1 MDTADMEAM
10 EEATVDTEHAIKTMA
25 TSDDTTPSRI
35 KSLELL
41 GLMEMLELLEDRG
54 DGDEEREAMAVDSE
68 EALEEATD
76 ISKQHRKRLLPW
88 TSLHP
93 WLLLPLLQFLRSEDS
108 RYKVK
113 AL

>member
-1 MDTADMEAM
+1 MKFEAILTTVLLLAVSEAAPVPGGKGLFKETNNQVASVDTADMEAM

-68 EALEEATD
+68 EG
-76 ISKQHRKRLLPW
+76 
-88 TSLHP
+88 
-93 WLLLPLLQFLRSEDS
+93 
-108 RYKVK
+108 
-113 AL
+113 